1 MKEPVTAFLRHLE
14 MEKHASPHT
23 IRAYRRDLAD
33 FTRSVGVVGDATAR
47 DVRAW
52 LASLHG
58 HGLDAASIGRKL
70 AAVRSLYR
78 FLGRRGMVQRNPARE
93 VRLRFRDDQIARLL
107 EIRWWDWPIETIRE
121 HIPRLCSDDI
131 DGFVSQFLSSS

>member
-1 MKEPVTAFLRHLE
+1 VPTVQLHGQTSANQRAVPAVRRPVPHRTRGQGAPGPYVRARELRFQAGGRDHRRIKEPVTAFLRHLE

-33 FTRSVGVVGDATAR
+33 FTRSVGVVCDATAR

-58 HGLDAASIGRKL
+58 HGLD
-70 AAVRSLYR
+70 
-78 FLGRRGMVQRNPARE
+78 
-93 VRLRFRDDQIARLL
+93 
-107 EIRWWDWPIETIRE
+107 
-121 HIPRLCSDDI
+121 
-131 DGFVSQFLSSS
+131 

>member
-33 FTRSVGVVGDATAR
+33 FTRSVGVVRDATAR

-52 LASLHG
+52 LASLHAQDTTNFPRVFPIVPTVAG
-58 HGLDAASIGRKL
+58 GSR
-70 AAVRSLYR
+70 RS
-78 FLGRRGMVQRNPARE
+78 NPEA
-93 VRLRFRDDQIARLL
+93 
-107 EIRWWDWPIETIRE
+107 T
-121 HIPRLCSDDI
+121 
-131 DGFVSQFLSSS
+131 